1 MVCASGPTLKRWGRP
16 CKRRGTWSV
25 NRHKKSRLREDQ
37 SHKRPKKNLSTVIM
51 AYLKGNVNMREIR
64 LLRLTLD
71 NFKGQRH
78 RVLEFGGR
86 SADIYGDNAA
96 GKTTVYDGLT
106 WLLFD
111 KDSHGQSA
119 FDVKPLGPDGQVRDH
134 GAVTMVEAVLDAGE
148 RTVTLTKTYFEKWS
162 TQRGSAVETFGGNTS
177 EYFVDKVPCKKYEYE
192 RQVAEL
198 VDEETFRLL
207 TGVTYFCQGMGW
219 QDRRKV
225 LFDVCGVGTDGE
237 IMAEAPQFAPLA
249 AALGRLSLDDYRK
262 KLTAER
268 RGLSRERETVP
279 ARLDECQK
287 TIRDLEGVDYAEL
300 RLEREKRATKM
311 ADLTAEL
318 VKLEHNTLLDT
329 KRNELG
335 GLQNQLVRLEQ
346 ENAAFRQSQAVPVT
360 DERPALRRE
369 IARQEQ
375 LFSRWTADQRSAERD
390 AEYDDQQVADCK
402 ARWYEVNAEGFTGA
416 SCPTCG
422 QALPAE
428 QLEASH
434 ARFEKDKARR
444 LDGLVAEADRW
455 KEKAAEARER
465 REHAIRQCV
474 EIENHVAALKD
485 KLNAAPPVE
494 QPEITDMTGYDAQ
507 RAELLEAVGALEGVI
522 ADIRGEST
530 SIRKETQARIDA
542 LRDEIRVLDGELSKE
557 SMLSYARERMDAL
570 RAEAQAAAEKLE
582 SLDKMLFLC
591 DEFTRY
597 KVRFVEESINS
608 KFRLVGFRLF
618 QEQVNGGV
626 AECCDPV
633 VDGVPYSSLN
643 NGARI
648 NAGMDVIATLSEHYG
663 IRVPL
668 FVDNAESVTELMD
681 LDTQVIRLVVSK
693 QDQELRC
700 EYET

>member
-1 MVCASGPTLKRWGRP
+1 MKRAAWGSSSPTSG
-16 CKRRGTWSV
+16 
-25 NRHKKSRLREDQ
+25 Q
-37 SHKRPKKNLSTVIM
+37 KNLSMVIM
-51 AYLKGNVNMREIR
+51 AYLKGFVNMREIK

-78 RVLEFGGR
+78 RVLDFNGR
-86 SADIYGDNAA
+86 SANIYGDNAA

-119 FDVKPLGPDGQVRDH
+119 FDIKPLGPDGQVRDH

-162 TQRGSAVETFGGNTS
+162 TQRGSAVETFGGNTG

-207 TGVTYFCQGMGW
+207 TGVTYFCQGMRW
-219 QDRRKV
+219 QERRKV
-225 LFDVCGVGTDGE
+225 LFDVCGVRTDGE

-268 RGLSRERETVP
+268 RGLAKERDMTP
-279 ARLDECQK
+279 ARLDECRK
-287 TIRDLEGVDYAEL
+287 TIEDLEGVDYAAL
-300 RLEREKRATKM
+300 RLEREQRAGQ
-311 ADLTAEL
+311 AAALSAEL
-318 VKLEHNTLLDT
+318 VKLEHNTLLDA

-335 GLQNQLVRLEQ
+335 GLKNQLAKLEQ
-346 ENAAFRQSQAVPVT
+346 ENASFRQSQAVPVV

-369 IARQEQ
+369 IAGQER
-375 LFSRWTADQRSAERD
+375 LFARWTADKRSAERD
-390 AEYDDQQVADCK
+390 AEYDGQQVADCK
-402 ARWYEVNAEGFTGA
+402 ARWHEVNAERFPGA

-428 QLEASH
+428 QMEAAR

-455 KEKAAEARER
+455 KQKAGEARER
-465 REHAIRQCV
+465 REHAVRQCV
-474 EIENHVAALKD
+474 EIENHVAVLKD
-485 KLNAAPPVE
+485 KLKAAEPVE
-494 QPEITDMTGYDAQ
+494 QPEIADMTGYDAQ
-507 RAELLEAVGALEGVI
+507 RAGLLEEIGSLELAVAGIYGESGA
-522 ADIRGEST
+522 IRG
-530 SIRKETQARIDA
+530 ETQARIDV
-542 LRDEIRVLDGELSKE
+542 LKEEVRVLDGELAKE
-557 SMLSYARERMDAL
+557 SMLSYARERMEAL
-570 RAEAQAAAEKLE
+570 RAEARAAAEKLE
-582 SLDKMLFLC
+582 ALDKMLFLC

-608 KFRLVGFRLF
+608 RFRLVRFRLF
-618 QEQVNGGV
+618 QEQVNGGL
-626 AECCDPV
+626 AECCDPM
-633 VDGVPYSSLN
+633 VDGVPYGTGLN
-643 NGARI
+643 NGACM
-648 NAGMDVIATLSEHYG
+648 NAGMDIIGVLSEHYG
-663 IRVPL
+663 VRVPL
-668 FVDNAESVTELMD
+668 FVDNAESVTD
-681 LDTQVIRLVVSK
+681 LLPVDTQVIRLVVSE

-700 EYET
+700 EYEA